1 MSPVTCSNNPQH
13 LQEPS
18 RQFTLGGLR
27 VPITRVIHE
36 EIMHHSLLDKRS
48 LMLHEAIAAKLRAD
62 PSLLEKTRKW
72 LSETVSNELFSQSVR
87 DGYREWEQAISL
99 CTFDQLLT
107 LMTDPSEDAI
117 RLRQSTPFVNI
128 LTQEERAEITR
139 ASGCYQR
146 EATQK

>member
-1 MSPVTCSNNPQH
+1 
-13 LQEPS
+13 
-18 RQFTLGGLR
+18 
-27 VPITRVIHE
+27 
-36 EIMHHSLLDKRS
+36 MHHSLLDKRS

-72 LSETVSNELFSQSVR
+72 LAETVSNELFSQSVR

-128 LTQEERAEITR
+128 LTQDERAKITR
-139 ASGCYQR
+139 ASGCYQK
-146 EATQK
+146 EAGEKYEFSPLRSDELPGT

>member
-1 MSPVTCSNNPQH
+1 
-13 LQEPS
+13 
-18 RQFTLGGLR
+18 
-27 VPITRVIHE
+27 
-36 EIMHHSLLDKRS
+36 MHHSLLDKRS

-139 ASGCYQR
+139 VSGCYQK
-146 EATQK
+146 ETGDKYEFSPLKSDELPGT